1 MNISSVLAAPVPPI
15 VPVIPPIPVIPPAE
29 IRTPSPMNSP
39 RNSQENSP
47 RASLSDS
54 PEIIATPEEFQHPE
68 SPLEPLRARE
78 LEQTTKKIQNNNRDQ
93 VLEATTTELTL
104 PKCEELENLNHGNL

>member
-1 MNISSVLAAPVPPI
+1 MPLAAPVPPI
-15 VPVIPPIPVIPPAE
+15 VPVIPPIPVISPAD

-54 PEIIATPEEFQHPE
+54 PKLMQHRKDF
-68 SPLEPLRARE
+68 SILKAPLEPLRARE
-78 LEQTTKKIQNNNRDQ
+78 LEQTTKKIQNNNRDH